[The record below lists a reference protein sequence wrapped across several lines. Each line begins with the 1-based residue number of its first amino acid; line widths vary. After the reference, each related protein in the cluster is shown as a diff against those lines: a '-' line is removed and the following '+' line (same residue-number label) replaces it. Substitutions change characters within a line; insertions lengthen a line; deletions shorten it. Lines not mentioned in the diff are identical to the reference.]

1 MNRPIAEI
9 QADLNAAYAARRKA
23 LEAESYSQ
31 NSGQGSLS
39 VSRSLA
45 NINKTIGYLKEE
57 LEEAQEEAGINT
69 GGIFNPVFVRGNL

>member
-1 MNRPIAEI
+1 MARSITDI
-9 QADLNAAYAARRKA
+9 QTDLTAAYAARRKA

-39 VSRSLA
+39 VSRSLSS
-45 NINKTIGYLKEE
+45 INKTIAILKDE
-57 LEEAQEEAGINT
+57 LEEAQEEAGMNT